1 MTKEERAEKVAFWR
15 QQIEGFAGSGLSVKA
30 YCAQQGI
37 AVANWYYWRKR
48 LGNSAESR
56 ARVMVSGAEEFL
68 PITLAPNRASIPT
81 VEIQLLSGRN
91 LKLSAPLDTSWLQS
105 LVQVLEGPCG

>member
-1 MTKEERAEKVAFWR
+1 MTKAERAEKVAFWR

-48 LGNSAESR
+48 LDKNTQT
-56 ARVMVSGAEEFL
+56 RVLVSGAEEFV
-68 PITLAPNRASIPT
+68 PITLAPNRASIPL
-81 VEIQLLSGRN
+81 VEIQLLSGRS
-91 LKLSAPLDTSWLQS
+91 LKVSAPLDTSWLRS

>member
-1 MTKEERAEKVAFWR
+1 MSKRERVEKEEFWR
-15 QQIEGFAGSGLSVKA
+15 QQMEGFAASGLSVKA

-48 LGNSAESR
+48 LGKRAESP
-56 ARVMVSGAEEFL
+56 VMASGVEEFL
-68 PITLAPNRASIPT
+68 PITLAPNRASMPA
-81 VEIQLLSGRN
+81 VEIQLLSGRS

-105 LVQVLEGPCG
+105 LVRVLEGPCG

>member
-1 MTKEERAEKVAFWR
+1 MTKEERAEKVEFWR
-15 QQIEGFAGSGLSVKA
+15 RQIEGFAASGLSVKE

-48 LGNSAESR
+48 FGKNAQ
-56 ARVMVSGAEEFL
+56 ARLMVSGAEEFL
-68 PITLAPNRASIPT
+68 PITLAPNRALIPT
-81 VEIQLLSGRN
+81 VEIQLLSGRS

-105 LVQVLEGPCG
+105 LVQVLEEPCG

>member
-1 MTKEERAEKVAFWR
+1 MTKEEQAERVAFW
-15 QQIEGFAGSGLSVKA
+15 QQQMEGFAASGLSVKA

-48 LGNSAESR
+48 LGKSAESPVR
-56 ARVMVSGAEEFL
+56 VSGAEKFL
-68 PITLAPNRASIPT
+68 PITLAPNRASMPA
-81 VEIQLLSGRN
+81 VEIQLLSGRS
-91 LKLSAPLDTSWLQS
+91 LKLSAPLDASWLQS